1 MFELQRLRVS
11 TRLILL
17 SSVALL
23 GLLVTLVFLA
33 VHNRENSFRDKQAK
47 TRNLVE
53 VAYSTIEHFQKQEAA
68 GKLTRADAQ
77 ALASAAV
84 RAMRYDRNEYFW
96 INDMSP
102 RIVVH
107 GAKPELEGQ
116 DMSSLKDPNG
126 KLLFLEFV
134 AVVKKSGAGY
144 VDYLWPKA
152 GSDKPQP
159 KISYVRGFAPWEW
172 IVGSGIYTDDIA
184 AEFRQ
189 DLLEVG
195 MVMLLLL
202 VVMGLMAWQISRSV
216 LRQLGGEP
224 AYAAE
229 VTKRIADGDLAR
241 PVTVDGDHDSLLG
254 ALRVMQDKLATVFG
268 EINISAEQLDQN
280 ADQVATAARQS
291 SEAGQ
296 RQSQA
301 TAATAAAIEE
311 VTVSINE
318 VSSLATET
326 ARRSKSV
333 ADLSDQ
339 GRKQLTDAE
348 SEVQRVSITVGTA
361 SDKVQE
367 LLRRSEQI
375 GNIASV
381 IKEIADQTNLLA
393 LNAAIEAAR
402 AGEQGRGFA
411 VVADEV
417 RKLAERTANATTEIA
432 GLIATVQGETRGAVV
447 EMEQMVPLVQRS
459 MDLARAANGTL
470 HEIHR
475 LAGSSLE
482 NVEEVAHATR
492 QQASATT
499 EIARNVEQIA
509 QMAEEVNATMQNTA
523 GHADELESIASKL
536 RQRVAYFRLR

>member
-202 VVMGLMAWQISRSV
+202 VVLSLAAWQISRSV